1 MDSVTVSTAAK
12 PTLRVAAFCGSLR
25 KDSWHRGLI
34 RAAEELCEESIP
46 GLRIDHIG
54 VFLDLHFI
62 NKPELHIRAF
72 ADPPKFDG
80 EGNLIDA
87 VTRERLRKVLLSLH
101 AFALRLQHNK
111 DD

>member
-1 MDSVTVSTAAK
+1 MGSVTASTMAQ

-72 ADPPKFDG
+72 ADPPKFDE

-87 VTRERLRKVLLSLH
+87 VTRERLKKVLLSLQ
-101 AFALRLQHNK
+101 AFALRLKHK
-111 DD
+111 DE